1 MSVYIFFSGLIFN
14 SDLVMQILFLQ
25 SWFSGVILF
34 FWMIYNLIK
43 NKNIKYKFLW
53 FLSFCIMF
61 IGVIFYFWFVYREN
75 QKIKV

>member
-1 MSVYIFFSGLIFN
+1 MFVYIFFSGLIFN

-34 FWMIYNLIK
+34 FWMIYSLIK

-53 FLSFCIMF
+53 FLSFYIMF

>member
-1 MSVYIFFSGLIFN
+1 MFAIFFYHPHP
-14 SDLVMQILFLQ
+14 LFLPEVFGFLFIYMG
-25 SWFSGVILF
+25 FSQVILF
-34 FWMIYNLIK
+34 FWMVNHLIK